1 MVGWHHWING
11 HEFEQTLGDSGGQW
25 SLTGCSPWGH
35 KEWDMTEQLD
45 ECQWNLNTGER
56 YPCQSVPMKGSMY
69 PILFLSSLL
78 SVEMQTSVGHLDQMG
93 QTSGLG
99 VTEQKDRRSPGPQQ
113 LHGPKLLYQ
122 LSCS

>member
-1 MVGWHHWING
+1 MVGWHHWLNG
-11 HEFEQTLGDSGGQW
+11 YEFEQTLGDSGEQQ
-25 SLTGCSPWGH
+25 SLTCCSPWGR
-35 KEWDMTEQLD
+35 KEWDMTEQLND
-45 ECQWNLNTGER
+45 CQWNMNTGEG
-56 YPCQSVPMKGSMY
+56 YPCQSVPMKGIMY

-78 SVEMQTSVGHLDQMG
+78 SVEMQASVGHLDQMG

-99 VTEQKDRRSPGPQQ
+99 VTEQKDRRSPVPRQ

>member
-1 MVGWHHWING
+1 MC
-11 HEFEQTLGDSGGQW
+11 
-25 SLTGCSPWGH
+25 CSPWGR
-35 KEWDMTEQLD
+35 KEWDMTEQLND
-45 ECQWNLNTGER
+45 CQWNMNTGEG
-56 YPCQSVPMKGSMY
+56 YPCQSVPMKGIMY

-99 VTEQKDRRSPGPQQ
+99 VTEQKDRSPVPRQ